1 MYFKFTITKKV
12 KWRNNCKLCALRV
25 GEGSIQIKLR
35 VWAQVVM
42 MKVFGC
48 QHFFCCP
55 NRFLHEKK
63 EKKRDKVWQSKIVPR
78 ENSVEKSRIY
88 VGIFPHV
95 QHTKYRSSETNHLL
109 TNMISYYLAKNELS
123 YLSSFQTKTDCFA
136 QANSCVSLYKPFC
149 LNNAYQSC
157 VPSTDKAH
165 PTWSTVTVPVLCI
178 KCRPNPNL
186 PATLN
191 NASLYLLS
199 LYNASLSCIPPVD
212 QNLPVLPSLPAGPW
226 GGQCQQ
232 GPSPDTCPCPWWRP
246 EACSSPLSPAGRC
259 PSASSPP
266 PSAAAAPSSWPPAS
280 SQLSPD
286 RGTVQCQQ
294 ASVITHYDGVTV
306 RVVWSVNHIWSDVDF
321 LFSFFFFLSSFSLSW
336 KHVWNQKDGAA
347 ETSST
352 ILLSL
357 WF

>member
-1 MYFKFTITKKV
+1 MLTSPV
-12 KWRNNCKLCALRV
+12 
-25 GEGSIQIKLR
+25 
-35 VWAQVVM
+35 
-42 MKVFGC
+42 
-48 QHFFCCP
+48 
-55 NRFLHEKK
+55 
-63 EKKRDKVWQSKIVPR
+63 
-78 ENSVEKSRIY
+78 SR
-88 VGIFPHV
+88 
-95 QHTKYRSSETNHLL
+95 L
-109 TNMISYYLAKNELS
+109 
-123 YLSSFQTKTDCFA
+123 QTK
-136 QANSCVSLYKPFC
+136 P
-149 LNNAYQSC
+149 
-157 VPSTDKAH
+157 H

-186 PATLN
+186 PATLY

-199 LYNASLSCIPPVD
+199 LYNASLSCIPPAD

-306 RVVWSVNHIWSDVDF
+306 RVVWSVNHIWSDVGF
-321 LFSFFFFLSSFSLSW
+321 LFFFSFFFFSLMKACLKSKGWCSW
-336 KHVWNQKDGAA
+336 NFIHNPAVPLVLGSNLIQ
-347 ETSST
+347 
-352 ILLSL
+352 
-357 WF
+357 